1 MMAKE
6 LVDRNCCTAK
16 VCETLSVPRSTFYRH
31 RKTASSCRVK
41 RSVPP
46 KNKIGDEDRAKIFH
60 ILHDERFIDLCPR
73 EIVPT
78 LADEGIYLGSIRSFY
93 RVLAAN
99 NELCERRN
107 IARHPK
113 HCAPVLEANAPGEVW
128 SWDITHIKGP
138 WKGCNF
144 YLYVMIDI
152 YSRYVVGWMLAERE
166 NARRAQHFIRETV
179 ARHKIHDRYL
189 TIHNDRGSPMKAG
202 STRELIHLL
211 GIEHSFSRP
220 RTSDGN
226 PLSETTFKTL
236 KYHHTFPDFFESME
250 EGRAFFSKW
259 FQWYNEEHRH
269 TGLNLHT
276 PASVHFGTVEEV
288 VKKRQMTMDVAYTLH
303 PERFAKGRPVVQM
316 NPKTVGINLH
326 LKANILTEASV
337 SA

>member
-1 MMAKE
+1 MTPEKHQNETQVLDAPQRRHLTPEYKLRILQEIDSRRSEGKGVVGEILRREGIYASQVASWRNSLEEVIANGLPEKKRGRKTSQTTCSHSGKSSSGAAHHRGSKKNCGNVQNGGSGQRRGQLMMAKE

-166 NARRAQHFIRETV
+166 NARRAQHFIREIV
-179 ARHKIHDRYL
+179 A
-189 TIHNDRGSPMKAG
+189 
-202 STRELIHLL
+202 
-211 GIEHSFSRP
+211 
-220 RTSDGN
+220 
-226 PLSETTFKTL
+226 
-236 KYHHTFPDFFESME
+236 
-250 EGRAFFSKW
+250 
-259 FQWYNEEHRH
+259 
-269 TGLNLHT
+269 
-276 PASVHFGTVEEV
+276 EV
-288 VKKRQMTMDVAYTLH
+288 Q
-303 PERFAKGRPVVQM
+303 
-316 NPKTVGINLH
+316 
-326 LKANILTEASV
+326 
-337 SA
+337 